1 MSHDYDVLVIGSG
14 FGGSVSALRLSE
26 KGYRVGVL
34 EAGRRFGPGDLPR
47 TSWRL
52 RRYLWMP
59 RLGMRGIQRI
69 TLLDD
74 AMILSG
80 CGVGGGSLVYANTL
94 YEPLAPFYRDPQWA
108 HITDWRAELA
118 PWYAQARRMLGVTT
132 FAEETPAD
140 AVMRTVAESLGVPE
154 SFHPTPVGVFLG
166 APGVRV
172 PDPYFGGAGPD
183 RTGCIQCGECM
194 TGCRHGAKNSLD
206 LTYLHLAERL
216 GARIHPDTQAVA
228 IRPLQGGGYEVAT
241 ERPGAWIRHRRR
253 RLRAQQVVVSAA
265 VLGTLRLLLDAR
277 DGGDLPAISDRL
289 GHVVRTNSEAI
300 LGAATPKVTTDFSR
314 GVAITSSIHP
324 DEVTH
329 IEPVRYGRGSNAMG
343 MLATILV
350 PGGGRLP
357 RPLRFLLAAAAHP
370 VTFARS
376 FSVRRWSERTIIL
389 LVMQSLDN
397 SLRIMRR
404 GRGLCPHLRSAQGHG
419 EPNPTYI
426 PVGHRA
432 ARLAAEAIGG
442 IPGGSINES
451 LLNIPITAHILG
463 GACIGDSP
471 ATGVIDPYHR
481 VYGHPGL
488 HVCDGSAV
496 SANLGV
502 NPSLTITA
510 MTERAMSLW
519 PNRGDVDPRPAL
531 GSAYARIA
539 AVPPRTPAVPA
550 GAPAE
555 LRVGDADGLVP
566 L

>member
-1 MSHDYDVLVIGSG
+1 MSLDYDVLVVGSG
-14 FGGSVSALRLSE
+14 FGGSVTALRLSE

-34 EAGRRFGPGDLPR
+34 EAGRRFGPDDLPK

-59 RLGMRGIQRI
+59 RLGLRGIQRI

-108 HITDWRAELA
+108 HITDWRSELA
-118 PWYAQARRMLGVTT
+118 PWYAQARRMLGVD
-132 FAEETPAD
+132 EVRVDTPSD
-140 AVMRTVAESLGVPE
+140 AVMRTVAARLGVA
-154 SFHPTPVGVFLG
+154 STFHRTPVGVFLG
-166 APGVRV
+166 TPGERV
-172 PDPYFGGAGPD
+172 ADPYFGGAGPA

-206 LTYLHLAERL
+206 LNYLHLAERL
-216 GARIHPDTQAVA
+216 GARVHPETQAVR
-228 IRPLQGGGYEVAT
+228 IRPLPGGGYAVDA
-241 ERPGAWIRHRRR
+241 ERPGAWVRRR
-253 RLRAQQVVVSAA
+253 RRTYTATQVVVSAA

-277 DGGDLPAISDRL
+277 DGGDLPGVSGRL

-300 LGAATPKVTTDFSR
+300 LGAATPRVTTDYSR

-343 MLATILV
+343 LLATMLV

-357 RPLRFLLAAAAHP
+357 RPLRFLLTAAAHP
-370 VTFARS
+370 RTFVRS
-376 FSVRRWSERTIIL
+376 LSVRRWSERTIIL

-404 GRGLCPHLRSAQGHG
+404 RGRIGPHLRSAQGHG

-442 IPGGSINES
+442 EPGGSVNES
-451 LLNIPITAHILG
+451 ILNIPMTAHILG
-463 GACIGDSP
+463 GCCIGDSP
-471 ATGVIDPYHR
+471 RTGVIDPYHR
-481 VYGHPGL
+481 VHGHPGL

-519 PNRGDVDPRPAL
+519 PNRGEADPRPEL
-531 GSAYARIA
+531 GAAYRRVAPVA
-539 AVPPRTPAVPA
+539 PRRPAVPA
-550 GAPAE
+550 DAPAA
-555 LRVGDADGLVP
+555 LRVEPSGSA
-566 L
+566 

>member
-1 MSHDYDVLVIGSG
+1 MSFDYDVLVIGSG
-14 FGGSVSALRLSE
+14 FGGSVTALRLSE
-26 KGYRVGVL
+26 KGHRVGVL

-59 RLGMRGIQRI
+59 RLGLRGIQRL

-74 AMILSG
+74 ALILSG

-94 YEPLAPFYRDPQWA
+94 YEPLDPFYRDPQWA
-108 HITDWRAELA
+108 QITDWRAELA
-118 PWYAQARRMLGVTT
+118 PWYDQARRMLGVVTV
-132 FAEETPAD
+132 AADTPAD
-140 AVMRTVAESLGVPE
+140 GVMRTVAERLGVAG
-154 SFHPTPVGVFLG
+154 SFHHAPVGVFFG

-172 PDPYFGGAGPD
+172 PDPYFGGAGPE

-206 LTYLHLAERL
+206 LTYLHLAEGL
-216 GARIHPDTQAVA
+216 GARVLPETHATA
-228 IRPLQGGGYEVAT
+228 IRPLPGGGYEVET

-253 RLRAQQVVVSAA
+253 TLRAEQVVLSAA

-277 DGGDLPAISDRL
+277 ERGDLPALSDRL
-289 GHVVRTNSEAI
+289 GDLVRTNSEAI
-300 LGAATPKVTTDFSR
+300 LGAATPRVTTDYSR

-324 DEVTH
+324 DAVTH

-357 RPLRFLLAAAAHP
+357 RPLRFVLSALRHP
-370 VTFARS
+370 RTFAQS
-376 FSVRRWSERTIIL
+376 LSVRRWSERTIIL

-397 SLRIMRR
+397 SLRISRRR
-404 GRGLCPHLRSAQGHG
+404 GPGPHLRSAQGHG

-426 PVGHRA
+426 PVGHHA

-442 IPGGSINES
+442 VAGGSINES
-451 LLNIPITAHILG
+451 LLNIPTTAHILG
-463 GACIGDSP
+463 GACIGDGA
-471 ATGVIDPYHR
+471 ATGVIDAYHR
-481 VYGHPGL
+481 VHGHPGL

-510 MTERAMSLW
+510 MTERAMSMW
-519 PNRGDVDPRPAL
+519 PNRGEPDPRPEPGA
-531 GSAYARIA
+531 AYVRVAPVAPCR
-539 AVPPRTPAVPA
+539 PAVPA

-555 LRVGDADGLVP
+555 LRVPAGSG
-566 L
+566 